1 MKPKTLTSIC
11 QSISASVLVLLISGT
26 AAAQI
31 TTAKPPN
38 PNITPLGPHRQEPPG
53 GRPPNN
59 AGDVEG
65 FVYWD
70 TSSVTHKQAGTCSGL
85 AVNVSAAGSSNN
97 PIQLGNHFT
106 YAGQV
111 KAFLYG
117 GKQVVYDVCIYAYHG
132 QPVGPPLQAQLVITQ
147 PSQFSPHVAAQVA
160 TISPITI
167 INAQCNMLPPIVP
180 ATVGDLTSHWGSCQ
194 NRAYDV
200 NFALVPSTHLLGSS
214 EGSRGPLLKAN
225 QNTVNSGT
233 TQSSSHGMLMGGT
246 NPSPTQPPSGGMLTG
261 GTNPGPQ
268 QSPPHGELVPAV
280 KPVQSQGPSTK
291 GAPGQLLPAAGA
303 PTLTNADVIG
313 LVKGGVPESA
323 IINQIKSSN
332 KQFDFS
338 STSCQALAQAHVS
351 QNVLNAMGDGSVR
364 PCFTGGV
371 RTGAGNG
378 ADDLNPQPYPPKG
391 TLLTPGSSANTV
403 QLNPQPFPPKGK
415 SVSKMTR
422 SAAVALSAPKQS
434 QKITNPNASLQDTAI
449 IAVLQ
454 KQRETADAE
463 ATQMKLGIRP
473 GAGVSS
479 QPATTMSATGN
490 ASTLVSSA
498 PAVSTAMTASPGT
511 SSGNAAS
518 RYGKLQ
524 QGMTAGIAVTCGHD
538 PTLRI
543 LTVSGGE
550 GPATFTQDAKY
561 NFYTIT
567 GCSFGDPG
575 PNAKAYIY
583 YQSTFHEDFQ
593 IEEWS
598 NNWIKLHLDPK
609 LTGIDDQNN
618 LTLVIQRADGKQTS
632 KGGYKF
638 YAARDTTLL
647 KQIPQRNFSLFK
659 FRPDQSTIQNWKP
672 TYTSGSSPNVVPNMA
687 GLSAEVH
694 WNLTP
699 DPNDAIVGG
708 KDIYDFSHLHS
719 TFALSNALLEWKDL
733 SCTDSSNNYQLASSK
748 DNWNIDWY
756 QSAGVQVSW
765 PGEMCINTPG
775 SCGGAFQSDCFVSPP
790 ESNYGID
797 VWVTGP
803 RGVDPWTGKPI

>member
-1 MKPKTLTSIC
+1 MRARKYMSVY
-11 QSISASVLVLLISGT
+11 QSLSVSVFALVLCAT
-26 AAAQI
+26 TAAQI

-38 PNITPLGPHRQEPPG
+38 SNITPVGPHRQEPPG
-53 GRPPNN
+53 GQRPPNN

-70 TSSVTHKQAGTCSGL
+70 TSTVSHKQAGTCSGL

-97 PIQLGNHFT
+97 PVQLGNHFT

-147 PSQFSPHVAAQVA
+147 PNQFSQHVAAQVA

-180 ATVGDLTSHWGSCQ
+180 STVGDLTSHWGSCQ

-200 NFALVPSTHLLGSS
+200 NFAIVPSTHLMGSS
-214 EGSRGPLLKAN
+214 EGSRGPLLSAN
-225 QNTVNSGT
+225 NGATNPGQTNSP
-233 TQSSSHGMLMGGT
+233 SRGML
-246 NPSPTQPPSGGMLTG
+246 SG

-268 QSPPHGELVPAV
+268 QSLSHAMLVPAV
-280 KPVQSQGPSTK
+280 KPAQPQASSNTT
-291 GAPGQLLPAAGA
+291 ASPGQLLPAKPGA
-303 PTLTNADVIG
+303 VTLTNTDVIG

-323 IINQIKSSN
+323 VINQIKSSN
-332 KQFDFS
+332 KQFDFTP
-338 STSCQALAQAHVS
+338 TSCQALAQAHVS

-371 RTGAGNG
+371 RSGAGNG
-378 ADDLNPQPYPPKG
+378 ADDLNPQPFPPKG

-403 QLNPQPFPPKGK
+403 QLNPQPYPPKGK
-415 SVSKMTR
+415 PGSQVTR
-422 SAAVALSAPKQS
+422 RAAISLSAPKQS
-434 QKITNPNASLQDTAI
+434 QKITNPKASLQDTAI

-454 KQRETADAE
+454 KQRQAADAE
-463 ATQMKLGIRP
+463 ATQMKLQVHSAMPI
-473 GAGVSS
+473 SS
-479 QPATTMSATGN
+479 QPTTTMSATGN
-490 ASTLVSSA
+490 ASALMSREPVASATVPPSQSA
-498 PAVSTAMTASPGT
+498 PEGSAT
-511 SSGNAAS
+511 N
-518 RYGKLQ
+518 RYGKLTT
-524 QGMTAGIAVTCGHD
+524 GLIPGIALQCGSD
-538 PTLRI
+538 PSLRI
-543 LTVSGGE
+543 LTVSGGAA
-550 GPATFTQDAKY
+550 PAVFTQDQSY

-583 YQSTFHEDFQ
+583 YQGTFHQDFQ

-598 NNWIKLHLDPK
+598 NNWIKLHLDTK
-609 LTGIDDQNN
+609 LTGIDDQSN
-618 LTLVIQRADGKQTS
+618 LTLVVQRADGKQAS

-638 YAARDTTLL
+638 YAARETTLL
-647 KQIPQRNFSLFK
+647 KQIPQGNFSLFK

-672 TYTSGSSPNVVPNMA
+672 TYTSGSSPSVAPNMA

-694 WNLTP
+694 WDLTT
-699 DPNDAIVGG
+699 DPNDVLVGG

-719 TFALSNALLEWKDL
+719 TFALSNAQLQWKDIA
-733 SCTDSSNNYQLASSK
+733 CTDPDFYEFAASK

-756 QSAGVQVSW
+756 QAAGVQVSW
-765 PGEMCINTPG
+765 QGQMCHIKWH
-775 SCGGAFQSDCFVSPP
+775 SCGGSFQGDCFYDPP

-803 RGVDPWTGKPI
+803 RGLDPWTGKPIS